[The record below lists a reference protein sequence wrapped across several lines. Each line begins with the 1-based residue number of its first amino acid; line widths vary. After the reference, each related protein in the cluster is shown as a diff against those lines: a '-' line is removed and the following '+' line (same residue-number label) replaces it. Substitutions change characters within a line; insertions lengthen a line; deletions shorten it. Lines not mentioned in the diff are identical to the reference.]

1 MFVART
7 GLSCQQKECVETM
20 CADDIDNDR
29 DETKKNYFAG
39 KARKKPLEQ
48 NGAKSSNNMAQE
60 ATS

>member
-1 MFVART
+1 
-7 GLSCQQKECVETM
+7 M